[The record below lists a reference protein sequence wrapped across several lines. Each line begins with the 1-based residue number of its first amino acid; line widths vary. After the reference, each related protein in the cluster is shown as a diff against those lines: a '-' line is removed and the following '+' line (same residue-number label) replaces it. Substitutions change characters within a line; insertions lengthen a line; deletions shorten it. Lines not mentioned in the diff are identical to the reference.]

1 VSVATTVEIRGIDK
15 TKAAFASVNK
25 SMRTMQR
32 SVGSLQ
38 AAVVG
43 VIGSAALG
51 GLVKTLAD
59 VSDRL
64 GKTSARLGISAE
76 DLQKLG
82 FAAEQS
88 GIEVGTLEMAL
99 QRFTRRAADSAKDG
113 TGPAQQ
119 AFDALGISITRAD
132 GSLKDN
138 ISLLKEV
145 ADGFKGTE
153 SQAEKVRLAFKLFDS
168 EGVKLVNLL
177 QQGSGALDA
186 FGNQLE
192 SVNGV
197 ITDRSIS
204 ASEQLNDRFNILK
217 RSAQGLLTPL
227 IELVNSGLNP
237 FFESTEKLAM
247 PLRKQRELIRSQI
260 AELRAEQS
268 AVEDVSFSF
277 TILGKEITFVT
288 QKRDDEV
295 AKIQKQI
302 DELKKVRSELTKQ
315 IIAQDRQAESAKKAR
330 EETEKR
336 VDEEN
341 DLAIAFENQISI
353 YTRQLGLFQQG
364 MAMQDESAAKLREHI
379 EERKRLE
386 TEAAENEKR
395 LRAESMLA
403 LIQELKDR
411 EEAKRREAEA
421 EKALTAEVAK
431 STISTIAGMSATL
444 ASESRELFNLN
455 KAASIAMVYINAAEA
470 ASKAYAQLGVFG
482 PIAAGTIYAL
492 AIANIGKIAS
502 QNYPE
507 RQAGGDVRPGET
519 YLVGERGP
527 ELLTMGQY
535 GGNITP
541 NRNLGQGVMINIY
554 DGTGRK
560 IDQAMSD
567 LRVEVVER
575 AQQFGEFAA
584 LESRQYTQNAFA

>member
-1 VSVATTVEIRGIDK
+1 
-15 TKAAFASVNK
+15 
-25 SMRTMQR
+25 MRTMQR

-38 AAVVG
+38 TAVVG

-132 GSLKDN
+132 GTLKDN

-177 QQGSGALDA
+177 QQGGGALDA
-186 FGNQLE
+186 FGDQLE

-197 ITDRSIS
+197 ITDKSIS

-217 RSAQGLLTPL
+217 RSAIGLLSPL
-227 IELVNSGLNP
+227 VELVNNGLTP
-237 FFESTEKLAM
+237 FFESIENNTLPLEEQKRAIQANINELVRQRNALKETTKEEGFSLLSARKSAVSIGMKRKAIQSEIDALAEQ
-247 PLRKQRELIRSQI
+247 RKNIQSQI
-260 AELRAEQS
+260 
-268 AVEDVSFSF
+268 D
-277 TILGKEITFVT
+277 
-288 QKRDDEV
+288 
-295 AKIQKQI
+295 
-302 DELKKVRSELTKQ
+302 
-315 IIAQDRQAESAKKAR
+315 AQNQQAISTAKAR
-330 EETEKR
+330 EETKKLTQAQ
-336 VDEEN
+336 N
-341 DLAIAFENQISI
+341 DKAIATENENARIAHQHML
-353 YTRQLGLFQQG
+353 YAQG
-364 MAMQDESAAKLREHI
+364 MAIMDESAAKLREHI
-379 EERKRLE
+379 DERNRLE
-386 TEAAENEKR
+386 
-395 LRAESMLA
+395 AESSAQRQEDQFNEFLEFEKGLMLKQDA
-403 LIQELKDR
+403 IVAQ
-411 EEAKRREAEA
+411 AEA
-421 EKALTAEVAK
+421 EKKIREEATKQAIA
-431 STISTIAGMSATL
+431 TIQGMSATV

-470 ASKAYAQLGVFG
+470 ASKAMSQMGVFG

-492 AIANIGKIAS
+492 AVANVGKIAS

-535 GGNITP
+535 GGNVTP

>member
-1 VSVATTVEIRGIDK
+1 
-15 TKAAFASVNK
+15 
-25 SMRTMQR
+25 MRTMQR

-38 AAVVG
+38 TAVVG

-132 GSLKDN
+132 GTLKDN

-145 ADGFKGTE
+145 ADGFQGTG

-186 FGNQLE
+186 FGDQLE

-217 RSAQGLLTPL
+217 RSAIGLLSPL
-227 IELVNSGLNP
+227 VELVNRGLNP
-237 FFESTEKLAM
+237 FFESVENNVL
-247 PLRKQRELIRSQI
+247 PLEEQKKAIQANINELVRQREALKETTKEEGFSLLAARKSAVSIGMKRKAIQSEI
-260 AELRAEQS
+260 DALAEQR
-268 AVEDVSFSF
+268 
-277 TILGKEITFVT
+277 KN
-288 QKRDDEV
+288 
-295 AKIQKQI
+295 IQNQI
-302 DELKKVRSELTKQ
+302 DARNKQ
-315 IIAQDRQAESAKKAR
+315 AIATARAR
-330 EETEKR
+330 EETKKLTQA
-336 VDEEN
+336 EN
-341 DLAIAFENQISI
+341 DEAIATENENAKKAH
-353 YTRQLGLFQQG
+353 QLMLLGQG
-364 MAMQDESAAKLREHI
+364 MSMMDESAAKLREHI

-403 LIQELKDR
+403 LIQDLKER
-411 EEAKRREAEA
+411 EEAKRLEAEA
-421 EKALTAEVAK
+421 DKALTREVAK
-431 STISTIAGMSATL
+431 STISTIAGMTSTL
-444 ASESRELFNLN
+444 ANESRELFNLN
-455 KAASIAMVYINAAEA
+455 KAAAIANVTINAAEA
-470 ASKAYAQLGVFG
+470 ASKAFAQLGVFG

-492 AIANIGKIAS
+492 AIANVGKIAS

-527 ELLTMGQY
+527 ELLTVGQY
-535 GGNITP
+535 GGNVTP
-541 NRNLGQGVMINIY
+541 NRNLAQGVIINIY

-560 IDQAMSD
+560 IDQAISD

>member
-1 VSVATTVEIRGIDK
+1 
-15 TKAAFASVNK
+15 
-25 SMRTMQR
+25 MQQ

-38 AAVVG
+38 TAVVG

-64 GKTSARLGISAE
+64 GKTSARLGISTE

-132 GSLKDN
+132 GTLKDN

-217 RSAQGLLTPL
+217 RSAIGLLSPL
-227 IELVNSGLNP
+227 VELVNSGLDP
-237 FFESTEKLAM
+237 FFESTEKLAI
-247 PLRKQRELIRSQI
+247 PLREQRELIRSQI

-277 TILGKEITFVT
+277 SILGKEITFVT
-288 QKRDDEV
+288 QKRDVEV

-302 DELKKVRSELTKQ
+302 DELKKVRTELTKQ

-330 EETEKR
+330 EEAQNR
-336 VDEEN
+336 VDAEN

-379 EERKRLE
+379 EERNRLE
-386 TEAAENEKR
+386 SEAEDQRIILNMERSQAH
-395 LRAESMLA
+395 RAMLA
-403 LIQELKDR
+403 EELEDARKKAD
-411 EEAKRREAEA
+411 A

-482 PIAAGTIYAL
+482 PVAAGTIYAL

-527 ELLTMGQY
+527 ELLTVGQY
-535 GGNITP
+535 GGNVTP
-541 NRNLGQGVMINIY
+541 NRNLAQGVIINIY

-560 IDQAMSD
+560 IDQALSD

>member
-1 VSVATTVEIRGIDK
+1 MSVATTVEIRGIDK

-64 GKTSARLGISAE
+64 GKTSARLGISTE

-132 GSLKDN
+132 GTLKDN

-145 ADGFKGTE
+145 ADGFQGTE

-177 QQGSGALDA
+177 QQGSGALDS

-204 ASEQLNDRFNILK
+204 ASEQFNDRLNILK

-227 IELVNSGLNP
+227 IELVNSGLDP

-247 PLRKQRELIRSQI
+247 PLREQRELIRSQI

-277 TILGKEITFVT
+277 SILGKEITFVT
-288 QKRDDEV
+288 QKRDVEV

-302 DELKKVRSELTKQ
+302 DELKKVRTELTKQ
-315 IIAQDRQAESAKKAR
+315 IIAQDKQAESAKKAR
-330 EETEKR
+330 EEAQNR
-336 VDEEN
+336 VDAEN

-353 YTRQLGLFQQG
+353 YTR
-364 MAMQDESAAKLREHI
+364 
-379 EERKRLE
+379 
-386 TEAAENEKR
+386 
-395 LRAESMLA
+395 
-403 LIQELKDR
+403 
-411 EEAKRREAEA
+411 
-421 EKALTAEVAK
+421 
-431 STISTIAGMSATL
+431 
-444 ASESRELFNLN
+444 
-455 KAASIAMVYINAAEA
+455 
-470 ASKAYAQLGVFG
+470 
-482 PIAAGTIYAL
+482 
-492 AIANIGKIAS
+492 
-502 QNYPE
+502 
-507 RQAGGDVRPGET
+507 
-519 YLVGERGP
+519 
-527 ELLTMGQY
+527 
-535 GGNITP
+535 
-541 NRNLGQGVMINIY
+541 
-554 DGTGRK
+554 
-560 IDQAMSD
+560 
-567 LRVEVVER
+567 
-575 AQQFGEFAA
+575 
-584 LESRQYTQNAFA
+584 